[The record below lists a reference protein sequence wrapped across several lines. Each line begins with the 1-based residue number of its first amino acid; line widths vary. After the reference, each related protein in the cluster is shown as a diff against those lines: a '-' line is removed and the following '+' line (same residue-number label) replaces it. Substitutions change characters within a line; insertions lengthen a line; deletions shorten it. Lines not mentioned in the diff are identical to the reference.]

1 MKQIISVT
9 LILLLIS
16 CSGTKKKDLYIEYIK
31 RFDEMIKFH
40 DSRNDQ
46 IIHNFEKLM
55 NDLIWGDLL
64 KVRPWYNKAADVR
77 SKIESFTDEIEEI
90 KLDICES
97 DSFNINKLHEIRNQ
111 SFEISNEKMNRL
123 NIKSENLKNQL
134 HSIIPNTQES
144 ETYSRIIES
153 SINPNTWFSHSALKG
168 SSSNSIELI
177 TVLSRIQLDIKEI
190 ESDLLNYF
198 YYHIDACGYRFLN
211 LVALVEPEKKEIL
224 LGEVYNA
231 DIFLGII
238 DTTVNPV
245 IKVNS
250 QNIPVSQGTGF
261 YKKRIQTQEP
271 GIFIEQGAIY
281 INRRAPEDT
290 TNIPFIIKYEV
301 TDK

>member
-1 MKQIISVT
+1 MKQIISAT

-16 CSGTKKKDLYIEYIK
+16 CSGTKKKDLHLEYIK

-46 IIHNFEKLM
+46 IIHNFDKLM
-55 NDLIWGDLL
+55 NDLIWGNPL
-64 KVRPWYNKAADVR
+64 KVKPWYNKAADVR
-77 SKIESFTDEIEEI
+77 SKIESLTDEFEEI

-97 DSFNINKLHEIRNQ
+97 DSFNINLLHEISTQ
-111 SFEISNEKMNRL
+111 SFEISNEDKNRL
-123 NIKSENLKNQL
+123 KIKSEKLKDQL
-134 HSIIPNTQES
+134 DSIIQNVHGSES
-144 ETYSRIIES
+144 YSQRIEYL
-153 SINPNTWFSHSALKG
+153 INPNKWFKQRALKG

-177 TVLSRIQLDIKEI
+177 AVLSKIQLDIKEI
-190 ESDLLNYF
+190 ESELLNYF
-198 YYHIDACGYRFLN
+198 YYHIDARGYRFLN
-211 LVALVEPEKKEIL
+211 LVALIEPEKKEIL

-245 IKVNS
+245 IKINS
-250 QNIPVSQGTGF
+250 QNIPVSHGTGF

-281 INRRAPEDT
+281 INRWAPEDT

-301 TDK
+301 IDK